1 MRPGCTGPA
10 CRCDGAKEQVCL
22 QAEQERG
29 RILQRLREA
38 RAARTKP
45 HEPRWFTL
53 NPEVRSCV
61 GAVLPSFTMPAINLA
76 SYSMHNV
83 SNA

>member
-1 MRPGCTGPA
+1 M
-10 CRCDGAKEQVCL
+10 
-22 QAEQERG
+22 QAEQERS

-53 NPEVRSCV
+53 HPEVSTHTGTSLHHCLISSHVSQRLQS
-61 GAVLPSFTMPAINLA
+61 VLHHTTSASVERPARCQYQA
-76 SYSMHNV
+76 HSP
-83 SNA
+83 